1 MKKSEAKQL
10 FDGRYI
16 RMAETL
22 TISKQAVSEWPEEL
36 AVRQIHEIVG
46 AAVLSGRI
54 KGARLPECL
63 KEDRND

>member
-1 MKKSEAKQL
+1 MKKSEAKDL
-10 FDGRYI
+10 FGGRYA
-16 RMAETL
+16 RLAEAL
-22 TISKQAVSEWPEEL
+22 GLGRAAISEWPEEL
-36 AVRQIHEIVG
+36 TTRQTHEIIG